1 MLAPCSRSKRTS
13 STRHERAAIMS
24 GRYLLSGLGLAPSSS
39 NSRIR
44 GVSQLLAAFEDLSEV
59 RGAVFYACEPYADVS
74 NVTACP
80 PARVPLLGRDVLGTP
95 VTHYGAPHQD
105 DDLQRARGDRDDAV
119 QKGERTIARPD

>member
-24 GRYLLSGLGLAPSSS
+24 GRYLLAGLGLAPSSS

-59 RGAVFYACEPYADVS
+59 RGAGFYACEPYADVS
-74 NVTACP
+74 NVIACP
-80 PARVPLLGRDVLGTP
+80 PARVPLFIGM
-95 VTHYGAPHQD
+95 
-105 DDLQRARGDRDDAV
+105 
-119 QKGERTIARPD
+119 